1 MSEEEKIDNSIAL
14 HQQTIYEIKE
24 IKERIK
30 NSKTDN
36 IRFRVETK
44 HWYGYSEPFLSK
56 DYHELNISKYTM
68 QLILDEAIKKEKEKI
83 DKLIDM
89 EIENRKHKNRPYFIG
104 EW

>member
-1 MSEEEKIDNSIAL
+1 MEEKIDNSIAL
-14 HQQTIYEIKE
+14 HQQTIYEIEE

-30 NSKTDN
+30 ISKTDN

-44 HWYGYSEPFLSK
+44 HLYGYSEPFLST
-56 DYHELNISKYTM
+56 DYHKLNISKYTM

-89 EIENRKHKNRPYFIG
+89 EIENRKQKGDKNARNKI
-104 EW
+104 